1 MQKPSGIG
9 GQAVMEGIMMRR
21 KKEYAIAV
29 RKPDGEIALK
39 KEEYRPVIK
48 IADLEKIP
56 ILRGIGAFLDSLII
70 GTGCIMYSASFFEEE
85 EEKKPAGEDE
95 KPLSAEEARKRKERS
110 DRLFTIG
117 TVTTSILF
125 TVCLFILLPYFL
137 AGILRRAGVSEVLVS
152 VTEALLRVVI
162 FLLYMILI
170 SRLKDIQ
177 RVFMYHGAEHKC
189 INCVE
194 HGMPLTVENVLKSS
208 REHKRCG
215 TSFLLIVVLL
225 SVVCFFIIG
234 LLGITRPLLR
244 FGIRILLIPV
254 IAGLSYEFIRF
265 AGSSDSALASALSK
279 PGLLMQRLVTREP
292 DADQAAVAIAAVEAV
307 FDWRE
312 YLRENFP
319 ETEIPEA

>member
-85 EEKKPAGEDE
+85 EEKKPAGEDG
-95 KPLSAEEARKRKERS
+95 KPLSEEEARKRKERS

-189 INCVE
+189 INCVD

>member
-85 EEKKPAGEDE
+85 EEKKPAGEDG
-95 KPLSAEEARKRKERS
+95 KPLSEEEARKRKERS

>member
-85 EEKKPAGEDE
+85 EEKPAGEDE